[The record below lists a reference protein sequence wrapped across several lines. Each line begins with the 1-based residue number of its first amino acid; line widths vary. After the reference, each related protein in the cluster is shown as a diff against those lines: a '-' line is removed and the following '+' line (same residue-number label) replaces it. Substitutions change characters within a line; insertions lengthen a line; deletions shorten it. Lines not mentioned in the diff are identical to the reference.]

1 MNPLNVETCLHNA
14 QHWPCMIQKL
24 VQKDRKLWQTLV
36 FGSVLGVF
44 RMACLSIWGCP
55 KIRGTLLGAPIMRI
69 NTILG
74 STLASPIKGNYHIE
88 LLDQY
93 KPTAISNSG
102 EGLSLT
108 PKGSMQLYNIYRN
121 PKVVMHET
129 LWAPSIYYIPTWTLW
144 GLRGVAESSR
154 RRFAQHA
161 HTHSQPR

>member
-1 MNPLNVETCLHNA
+1 METCLHNA
-14 QHWPCMIQKL
+14 QHWAFMIQKPVL
-24 VQKDRKLWQTLV
+24 KARKLWQTLV

-44 RMACLSIWGCP
+44 RMAGLSIWGFP
-55 KIRGTLLGAPIMRI
+55 KIRGTLLGVPIIRI
-69 NTILG
+69 NSILG
-74 STLASPIKGNYHIE
+74 SILASPIKGNYHIE

-102 EGLSLT
+102 ESLSLT
-108 PKGSMQLYNIYRN
+108 SKGSMQLYNIYRI
-121 PKVVMHET
+121 PKVVMHEN
-129 LWAPSIYYIPTWTLW
+129 LWAASRYYIPTWTLW